1 MRLGPCHLFATQ
13 FEVFEVDKAIK
24 VCKAPRLYDKLV
36 PLVRQVVDEHG
47 LGAVFIMAHPGIRN
61 KILARFELERQAAL
75 AASAAG
81 KKPAASTGSTTASVP
96 MPVFFGMEELQ
107 ELLRLPVSGGSKGG
121 VGGKASGGRGPGA
134 AAGVGLSVSLLS
146 MVEQEVCRAA
156 AVFLG
161 TPTSSMSVS
170 VAQERL
176 AGGGPAASTQL
187 VL

>member
-1 MRLGPCHLFATQ
+1 MGPCHLLATQ

-36 PLVRQVVDEHG
+36 SIVRQVADEHS

-61 KILARFELERQAAL
+61 KIRARFELERQAAGKK
-75 AASAAG
+75 AAG
-81 KKPAASTGSTTASVP
+81 STRNVTASVP
-96 MPVFFGMEELQ
+96 VPVFFDMDDLQ
-107 ELLRLPVSGGSKGG
+107 ALLRLPASGGSRGG
-121 VGGKASGGRGPGA
+121 ADGKASSGRGSGA